1 MKTPSQSALTQIIM
15 VGKHMALIIEPL
27 GTVTQA
33 ADLPPKALP
42 MALLR
47 PLFGLDACGILA
59 SIIKVPG

>member
-1 MKTPSQSALTQIIM
+1 M

-27 GTVTQA
+27 DTVTQV

-47 PLFGLDACGILA
+47 PLFGLDVCSTLA
-59 SIIKVPG
+59 SIIKSQGETRQPR

>member
-1 MKTPSQSALTQIIM
+1 M
-15 VGKHMALIIEPL
+15 VGKRIALIIEPL
-27 GTVTQA
+27 GAVNQVV
-33 ADLPPKALP
+33 DLPPKALP

>member
-1 MKTPSQSALTQIIM
+1 M

-27 GTVTQA
+27 GAVTQVV
-33 ADLPPKALP
+33 DLPPKALL

-47 PLFGLDACGILA
+47 PLFGLDACGIIA

>member
-1 MKTPSQSALTQIIM
+1 M

-27 GTVTQA
+27 GTVTQV

-47 PLFGLDACGILA
+47 PLFGLDVCGTLA
-59 SIIKVPG
+59 SIIKSQGETRQPR

>member
-1 MKTPSQSALTQIIM
+1 M

-27 GTVTQA
+27 DAVTQVV
-33 ADLPPKALP
+33 DLPPKALP